1 MIETSLPL
9 VSVVMPVHNGAL
21 YLSDA
26 IKSILSQTYPHFELI
41 IINDGSSDNSEYII
55 NAFNDSRIKYH
66 VFNKQQGI
74 VAALNFGLTLAKGDF
89 IARMDADDISLKHR
103 LAKQV
108 EMLLNNPEIAILGTQ
123 YIGINGRSRDLPIL
137 HDDII
142 WHTLNASPFV
152 HPSVMFRTSFIKLN
166 SIRYNVDYQFAED
179 LALWVECFSLTRMAN
194 LNERLIKY
202 RYHNGT
208 HKKHLEQVALLNTK
222 IKTELIKKLIPVL
235 HADDCQR
242 LALCLNRHVTH
253 EYNLMWFKS
262 TLAFFDYVIQVSGGE
277 IKLKQAL
284 NNCVWFHLTAKPGLF
299 LELNKELK
307 KRAWISIGIGKT
319 IWLIVKRI
327 MKNN

>member
-26 IKSILSQTYPHFELI
+26 IKSILNQTYPHFELI

-123 YIGINGRSRDLPIL
+123 YIGINGRSRALPIL